1 VQFGTPKG
9 DPNMKHS
16 SAISPM
22 AWFFGTELRGVSR
35 AVLRNGSQTKE
46 SELSK
51 RDDELFHIGYE
62 KDWQKQPCAICQS
75 RDATSHGYLYR
86 DEVNGVPDANEKR
99 SPVGEVFQHE
109 DGEDCVRI
117 ARSALKPT

>member
-1 VQFGTPKG
+1 
-9 DPNMKHS
+9 MRHS
-16 SAISPM
+16 SAISPV
-22 AWFFGTELRGVSR
+22 AWFFGTELRGLSR
-35 AVLRNGSQTKE
+35 AGLRNASQSKE

-51 RDDELFHIGYE
+51 RDDELFHVAYE